1 MKVLGING
9 SPRTG
14 GNTDLLLDKVLAGAA
29 ASGAVT
35 EKILLNTLK
44 FAPCQEC
51 TGMPDDGICIINDE
65 LQAVYRKIA
74 QADVIILTSP
84 IFFGSLSAQTK
95 MMIDRY
101 QCLWRAKYL
110 LKSPC
115 IPLLQRGIRRIRKA
129 GVFISVE
136 ASHRQ
141 DFFANASS
149 IVKNFFATI
158 NADYTEEILVSGVA
172 EKGSILKHPEILQ
185 RAFDLG
191 IEIGNRDSDHF
202 FVGIS
207 FVGAQFIAP
216 E

>member
-65 LQAVYRKIA
+65 LQAVYLKTA
-74 QADVIILTSP
+74 QADVIILASP

-101 QCLWRAKYL
+101 QCLWRVKGL
-110 LKSPC
+110 SQNKEPEMK
-115 IPLLQRGIRRIRKA
+115 RKT

-136 ASHRQ
+136 ASHHQ
-141 DFFANASS
+141 DFFANARS

-172 EKGSILKHPEILQ
+172 EKGSILKHPESLQ

-191 IEIGNRDSDHF
+191 TKIC
-202 FVGIS
+202 
-207 FVGAQFIAP
+207 
-216 E
+216 